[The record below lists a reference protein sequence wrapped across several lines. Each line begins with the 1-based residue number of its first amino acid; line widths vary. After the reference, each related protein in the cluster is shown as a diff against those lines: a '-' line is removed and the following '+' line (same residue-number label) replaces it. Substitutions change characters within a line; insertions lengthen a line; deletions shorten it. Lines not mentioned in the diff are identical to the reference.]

1 MVVAVRAVD
10 VPLKMATGHRER
22 EIDHSERATETV
34 TASDLDDQPPKNKVV
49 S

>member
-1 MVVAVRAVD
+1 MVRAVD
-10 VPLKMATGHRER
+10 VHLKMATGHRVTATGHR
-22 EIDHSERATETV
+22 ETATETV